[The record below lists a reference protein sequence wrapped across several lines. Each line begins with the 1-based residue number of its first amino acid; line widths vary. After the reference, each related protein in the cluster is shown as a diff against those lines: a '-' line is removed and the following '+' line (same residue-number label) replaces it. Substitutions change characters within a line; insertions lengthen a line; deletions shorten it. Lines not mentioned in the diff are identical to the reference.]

1 MTQKRHP
8 RGCLSVQSRGEDDEE
23 GVDNELSMII
33 NHLLATTFLFYR
45 SAPLTAITSFHK
57 AGLVNSITLRFHS
70 HQQAISSSNI
80 QSQRSNTDDQITAMV
95 SFNCAQF
102 ISIVVCTCAYMNI
115 QAHHVTR
122 SPDDSDSVTREAP
135 GIKPTHVDPS
145 QLKTGPGLPA
155 GGAKTPEMSEA
166 SKAKFMEGIKAK
178 AGAGGVPGAGPLT
191 APTGVNVNPESAAKT
206 AKKTKRAE
214 TPSPAPASGKV
225 PGGKPLTT
233 DLIQPQNTP
242 VPNGGM
248 PKNGESVNQE
258 VTPDHTSDQVK
269 ALKTKRAT
277 VPSGNGMTDGGE
289 SGKKPGLKGKP
300 QKSKG
305 KTSGDGA
312 ADRAAEKPPAPSGH
326 PAAPPTT
333 GAVGPPGAGP

>member
-23 GVDNELSMII
+23 GVDNVSFEPTKRTQILLDLILRSYNFFSQSRPCKF
-33 NHLLATTFLFYR
+33 NHITFSF
-45 SAPLTAITSFHK
+45 SSTSYLKFQYPK
-57 AGLVNSITLRFHS
+57 PK
-70 HQQAISSSNI
+70 I
-80 QSQRSNTDDQITAMV
+80 QHHDQITAMV

-277 VPSGNGMTDGGE
+277 VPSGNGMTGKST
-289 SGKKPGLKGKP
+289 SGKLQSGSLRPHTRNEHKKRRDHDHKGIAP
-300 QKSKG
+300 VIPNNEAKS
-305 KTSGDGA
+305 
-312 ADRAAEKPPAPSGH
+312 RN
-326 PAAPPTT
+326 
-333 GAVGPPGAGP
+333 

>member
-1 MTQKRHP
+1 
-8 RGCLSVQSRGEDDEE
+8 
-23 GVDNELSMII
+23 
-33 NHLLATTFLFYR
+33 
-45 SAPLTAITSFHK
+45 
-57 AGLVNSITLRFHS
+57 
-70 HQQAISSSNI
+70 
-80 QSQRSNTDDQITAMV
+80 MV

-277 VPSGNGMTDGGE
+277 VPSGNGMTGKST
-289 SGKKPGLKGKP
+289 SGKLQSGSLRPHTRNEHKKRRDHDHKGIAP
-300 QKSKG
+300 VIPNNEAKS
-305 KTSGDGA
+305 
-312 ADRAAEKPPAPSGH
+312 RN
-326 PAAPPTT
+326 
-333 GAVGPPGAGP
+333 